1 MPSEDEIGSDT
12 SSTVDSDDADESPGH
27 PVPQWTEL
35 PDYAQK
41 ELGQCGWDAAW
52 FASQEGEPV
61 LRLTVVTLYVKLK
74 GLSLWQFVGK
84 EAGSQRGCLHFL
96 SPSVDALKAALRERE
111 DFTAPQDS
119 PQSWD
124 SRERRAVGALHFK
137 HFEGWPE
144 AQVQAHIDPRG
155 LLLHSDLWWIVPVVP
170 LAQMLA
176 HAADPTGYREVYRIR
191 SLLLEQGWDP
201 APLLG
206 RTTT

>member
-1 MPSEDEIGSDT
+1 MPSENESGNDT
-12 SSTVDSDDADESPGH
+12 DLSADSDDADESPGH

-35 PDYAQK
+35 PDYAQR
-41 ELGQCGWDAAW
+41 ELAQCGWDAAW
-52 FASQEGEPV
+52 FASQASEPV
-61 LRLTVVTLYVKLK
+61 LRLTVVILYVKLK
-74 GLSLWQFVGK
+74 GLTLWQFVGK
-84 EAGSQRGCLHFL
+84 ESGSQRGCLHFL
-96 SPSVDALKAALRERE
+96 CPSVDALKAALRERD
-111 DFTAPQDS
+111 DFTDPQDS
-119 PQSWD
+119 AQSWD
-124 SRERRAVGALHFK
+124 SRERRAEGALHFK

-144 AQVQAHIDPRG
+144 AKVQAHIDPRG

-206 RTTT
+206 RTTV